1 MNQILENMAQCYG
14 CTACVSICPKKAITM
29 TKNAE
34 GFLYPVIDDELCVDC
49 GFCQTVCPALHNTYD
64 NLAKPIGMAAAANDE
79 IRSVSSSGG
88 IFPLYAQYVLK
99 RGGAVCGA
107 AYDDNWNVKHIIIED
122 EKDIRRLQGSKYVQS
137 EMGTCY
143 FQIKKLLEDGRYV
156 LFTGTPCQVAGLK
169 GYLRQDYEKLL
180 TIDLI
185 CHGVPSPKAFRL
197 FLKQTA
203 GKREIAGINFRHK
216 VDGKWGASNLLISYA
231 DGDNQIFDMK
241 SSFYHAFGA
250 CYMQRSS
257 CQDCQFSRFPRQ
269 GDVTIGDFWQ
279 VNGYN
284 KELNDNK
291 GVSIIFVNNEKGLKV
306 TNTIDETEAFI
317 LDRNVPASAVEP
329 GNPHIYT
336 KPVLHHG
343 RDYFYSKLYETE
355 SFAEAE
361 RYANTH
367 RKDIGILSFYYAN
380 NYGAALT
387 AYALYKAVEDFGYQP
402 TMIDVPYGVFMQNFD
417 RTRNNEWFSRKFIN
431 DNCRVT
437 GKLNS
442 AEAITNLNKQFD
454 CFLVGS
460 DQLWR
465 KTLIGSSSSFYFL
478 DFAEDSKKKIA
489 YATSTGG
496 DDFMGSP
503 LDKEEQAH
511 LLRRFDAIS
520 IREENTVKLLADKY
534 NIVSEHVLD
543 PVFICDKEVYERCA
557 DDSKLTEKDYV
568 FAYLIFNKEENRR
581 AAQKVADKLGKK
593 AIIVVCNNKC
603 TVSDWLY
610 LIKNAA
616 FVVTDSYHAFCFSM
630 LLKTPFMVLRSG
642 FAGGRFESMTKMI
655 GYAERFT
662 TVEKIDDAMHVL
674 NEPVNFEMIYHKLQP
689 SIDHSRQWLK
699 TALEAEKDD
708 RSAQQMVNRR
718 LLNMEKRLLALEKN
732 AQTKETFCTPAGYE
746 QIAKKLSTL
755 LTLNDYFD
763 YLSSVRSKVT
773 IVVSAK
779 DDASR
784 QWKRFKARTK
794 LNMNAD
800 LFAFFRGSY
809 VSVIDA
815 KDHVYYD
822 AAQKP
827 KIGHTYEN
835 GTGDKIYVESQ
846 GYINANNKG
855 SSVIRINDGENLSLN
870 LRGLNI
876 VVLANDTLKVIDS
889 VNCDTCEDIHLRIR
903 RA

>member
-1 MNQILENMAQCYG
+1 MNQVLENMGQCYG
-14 CTACVSICPKKAITM
+14 CSACAAICPKKAITM

-34 GFLYPVIDDELCVDC
+34 GFLYPVIDDEICVDC
-49 GFCQTVCPALHNTYD
+49 GMCQAVCPALNNTYNNFD
-64 NLAKPIGMAAAANDE
+64 KPVGMAAAANDE
-79 IRSVSSSGG
+79 IRSISSSGG

-107 AYDDNWNVKHIIIED
+107 AYDEKWSVKHIIIED
-122 EKDIRRLQGSKYVQS
+122 AKDIRRLQGSKYVQS
-137 EMGTCY
+137 EIGTCY
-143 FQIKKLLEDGRYV
+143 SEVRKLLEADRYV

-169 GYLRQDYEKLL
+169 GYLRRDYEKLL

-216 VDGKWGASNLLISYA
+216 IDGKWGGNDLSITYKNGEVEIHDKNSTYYH
-231 DGDNQIFDMK
+231 
-241 SSFYHAFGA
+241 SFLMNYSL
-250 CYMQRSS
+250 RNS
-257 CQDCQFSRFPRQ
+257 CQDCQFSRMPRQ
-269 GDVTIGDFWQ
+269 GDVSLGDFWGYK
-279 VNGYN
+279 NYN
-284 KELNDNK
+284 KELSDGK
-291 GVSIIFVNNEKGLKV
+291 GLSVMLVNNEKGMAV
-306 TNTIDETEAFI
+306 TREIDAETKFI
-317 LDRNVPASAVEP
+317 LDDNVPTSDI
-329 GNPHIYT
+329 GRFNPHIYI
-336 KPVLHHG
+336 KPVFHHG
-343 RDYFYSKLYETE
+343 RDDFYPELYKTS
-355 SFAEAE
+355 SFPKAEQH
-361 RYANTH
+361 ANQH

-387 AYALYKAVEDFGYQP
+387 AYALYKAVEDLGYKP
-402 TMIDVPYGVFMQNFD
+402 TMIDVPYGVFMNRFQS
-417 RTRNNEWFSRKFIN
+417 TRDNEWFSRKFIN

-437 GKLNS
+437 NKLTS

-520 IREENTVKLLADKY
+520 IREEKTVDLLANKY

-543 PVFICDKEVYERCA
+543 PVFVCDKAVYEQCA
-557 DDSKLTEKDYV
+557 DESKLTEKDYV

-581 AAQKVADKLGKK
+581 AVQKVADKLGKK
-593 AIIVVCNNKC
+593 AIIVVCNNSY

-642 FAGGRFESMTKMI
+642 FAGGRFESMTRMI
-655 GYAERFT
+655 GYSERLT
-662 TVEKIDDAMHVL
+662 TVEEIEDAMHVL
-674 NEPVNFEMIYHKLQP
+674 YEPVDFEMIYHKLQP
-689 SIDHSRQWLK
+689 SIEHSRKWLK
-699 TALEAEKDD
+699 TALETEKDNN
-708 RSAQQMVNRR
+708 SAQQMVNRR

-732 AQTKETFCTPAGYE
+732 AQTLETYCTEAGYQ
-746 QIAKKLSTL
+746 QISKKLATL

-763 YLSSVRSKVT
+763 YLSSIRSKVT

-784 QWKRFKARTK
+784 QWKRFKARTQ

-800 LFAFFRGSY
+800 LFSFFRGSY

-815 KDHVYYD
+815 REHVYYD
-822 AAQKP
+822 VAQKP
-827 KIGHTYEN
+827 KSVHTYEN
-835 GTGDKIYVESQ
+835 STGSKIYVESQ
-846 GYINANNKG
+846 GYVNPSSKG
-855 SSVIRINDGENLSLN
+855 NSVIKVNDSENLSLN
-870 LRGLNI
+870 MRGLNI
-876 VVLANDTLKVIDS
+876 VVLANDSLTVLDS
-889 VNCDTCEDIHLRIR
+889 VNCDTCEDIHLKIR